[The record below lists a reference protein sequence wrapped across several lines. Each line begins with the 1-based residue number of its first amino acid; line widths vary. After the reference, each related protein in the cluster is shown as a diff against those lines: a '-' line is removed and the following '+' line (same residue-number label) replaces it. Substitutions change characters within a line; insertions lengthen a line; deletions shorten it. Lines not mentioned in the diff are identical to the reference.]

1 MNINDAIDNV
11 KQDIKE
17 AKAQALDLINAQE
30 SQLIMVKARVEYGC
44 ENIISIDAI
53 QRMMQLVVVLKYLES
68 QTQKLTTL
76 EDCSY

>member
-17 AKAQALDLINAQE
+17 AKAQALELINAQE
-30 SQLIMVKARVEYGC
+30 DLLIMVKARVEYGC
-44 ENIISIDAI
+44 DNILSVDAV
-53 QRMMQLVVVLKYLES
+53 QRMVSLVVILKFLES
-68 QTQKLTTL
+68 QRQKLTTL